1 MSEEMKRFELK
12 LINNDQVG
20 VDYFI
25 FNFEMPKDLNFKEG
39 QYGAFK
45 HVDKEI
51 EGRKVR
57 ALSFASSNDED
68 ILKIA
73 TVINDSPSDFKA
85 KMLDLKK
92 GDTMTVDGPLG
103 AFTLEEDKNA
113 IFLTAGIGI
122 TAVRG
127 MVKKLEALNNG
138 KENILVHAEHRE
150 FYCFKE
156 DFKDFS
162 NVLIKYEKT
171 GSNMKDTAAIMAQ
184 KYRNESVYYVSG
196 NPGFVTAVT
205 TIIQGEGVDP
215 KQIKFEKFTGY

>member
-1 MSEEMKRFELK
+1 MSKEMKRFELT
-12 LINNDQVG
+12 LIDNEQVG

-25 FNFEMPKDLNFKEG
+25 FNFEMPKNLIFKEG

-57 ALSFASSNDED
+57 AFTFASTNNED
-68 ILKIA
+68 VLKIA

-103 AFTLEEDKNA
+103 GFTLDEDKNA
-113 IFLTAGIGI
+113 IFFAAGIGI
-122 TAVRG
+122 TAARG
-127 MVKKLEALNNG
+127 MVKYLEEFDNG
-138 KENILVHAEHRE
+138 KENILIHAEHRE

-156 DFKDFS
+156 DFKDFN
-162 NVLIKYEKT
+162 NVLVKYENT
-171 GSNMKDTAAIMAQ
+171 GANMKDTAANMAR
-184 KYRNESVYYVSG
+184 KYKNDSVYYVSG

-205 TIIQGEGVDP
+205 TIIQGQGVDP